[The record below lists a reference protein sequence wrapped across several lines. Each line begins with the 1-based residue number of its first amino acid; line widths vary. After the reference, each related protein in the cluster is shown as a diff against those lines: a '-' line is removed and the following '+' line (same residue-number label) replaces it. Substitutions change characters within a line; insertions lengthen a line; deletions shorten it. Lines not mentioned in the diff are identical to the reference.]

1 MIKNIY
7 LILVTIVAMYFAF
20 IKEEK
25 PLQSNITL
33 SREDSIF
40 IFDSLI
46 NSEADKKV
54 DSFSKS
60 LVKSDQSVSGK
71 IQKAATTIT
80 NLKTEVSS
88 LKTIIKEK
96 DKQINELKSTI
107 NDFTSSINSKFR
119 IFAID
124 SQDRK

>member
-80 NLKTEVSS
+80 S